1 MSAGGASHRR
11 PPRSAPAG
19 VPARARPSRA
29 RRRPTAAI
37 VTALLLCVVAPPAAA
52 PAPAAASV
60 SAILANPEQFDGK
73 AVTLHGTMTNLRER
87 VSQRGNAYYTFDL
100 SDGAR
105 ALRVFSFGAPPCRSG
120 AVTVEGTF
128 LQVKRQG
135 RSTFSNQLDAT
146 RVTCR

>member
-1 MSAGGASHRR
+1 M
-11 PPRSAPAG
+11 
-19 VPARARPSRA
+19 
-29 RRRPTAAI
+29 RPTAAL
-37 VTALLLCVVAPPAAA
+37 VTALLLCAIALPAVAA
-52 PAPAAASV
+52 PAAAAASV

-73 AVTLHGTMTNLRER
+73 TVTLHGTMTNLRER

-120 AVTVEGTF
+120 AVSVEGTF

-135 RSTFSNQLDAT
+135 RYTFYNQLDAA